1 MIERRSLRTLALST
15 LILGM
20 GFIFAHADIEQG
32 WHTFRFRKQV
42 ETSPGSGRYHTI
54 TETKRW
60 DPKRT
65 AVIVCDVWDAHH
77 CLNAVRR
84 MEQFL
89 PRLNEVLDYARAD
102 GMTVIH
108 APSDC
113 MGAYENHP
121 GRKRAIETPRATDL
135 PADIG
140 KWCSRIPSEEA
151 AAYPID
157 QSDGGEDD
165 DPAEHA
171 EWAAKLKAMG
181 RNPKAPWKAQHP
193 AVKIDAAKDYVSDRG
208 EEIWSIL
215 ANEKIDNVI
224 LVGVHTN
231 MCVLGRPFGLRQMAK
246 NGKNVALIRDLTD
259 TMYNPERRPYVS
271 HFTGTERIVDH
282 IERHVGPTIT
292 SDQFFKLA
300 GVSPFRFKEDDRPR
314 VALIMA
320 EDEYETERTLTDFAL
335 TNLGHD
341 FSVRLIYGSETD
353 KYDIPGLE
361 ALDEADVLV
370 ISARRRPIKKDQ
382 LDKIQAVVRSGKPV
396 VGIRTASHAF
406 HLRSGKTPDG
416 IASWPEIDT
425 EVWGGHYTDHLAN
438 DLKSQV
444 KQVEAAKDNPLL
456 TGVQLPFAQGG
467 SLYRVSPIDGKAV
480 ALLTGVAEG
489 FEPEPVAYTFERK
502 DGGRSF
508 YTSLG
513 HKGDFANPQFQRLL
527 VNALFWA
534 ADKPIPAEF
543 SIPRSPL
550 MKPGEWNTTV
560 WKEPKRSWF
569 GEAIRD
575 GQGQCVVAR
584 CLVAI
589 PEKPERIELKTST
602 GVMVYV
608 NGKAASKEAAL
619 PGSEIWKIGPAMVE
633 PGELNLIAL
642 SWARESDPKGDSPI
656 LMISGRQA
664 PLGPVWEVRLS
675 SMSEST
681 SLPLPAKFAAA
692 TSLIS
697 R

>member
-1 MIERRSLRTLALST
+1 MIPRHVPSAFALLAIGLITGSAVISDDASKPDLNLRV
-15 LILGM
+15 
-20 GFIFAHADIEQG
+20 
-32 WHTFRFRKQV
+32 RKQV
-42 ETSPGSGRYHTI
+42 ETSPGSGRYHTV
-54 TETKRW
+54 TE
-60 DPKRT
+60 PKTWAGSET
-65 AVIVCDVWDAHH
+65 AIIVCDVWDAHH

-89 PRLNEVLDYARAD
+89 PRLNDVLTSARAS

-108 APSDC
+108 APSEC
-113 MGAYENHP
+113 MAAYEKHP
-121 GRKRAIETPRATDL
+121 ARKRAIDTPKVADL

-193 AVKIDAAKDYVSDRG
+193 AVKIDAEKDFISDKG
-208 EEIWSIL
+208 DEIWSIL
-215 ANEKIDNVI
+215 ERKGIRNVI

-246 NGKNVALIRDLTD
+246 NGKNAVLLRDLTD

-271 HFTGTERIVDH
+271 HFTGTDRIIDH
-282 IERHVGPTIT
+282 IERHVASSIT
-292 SDQFFKLA
+292 SDQLTGGK
-300 GVSPFRFKEDDRPR
+300 PFRFKEDTRPR
-314 VALIMA
+314 MALIMA
-320 EDEYETERTLTDFAL
+320 EDEYETERTLTEFAL

-341 FSVRLIYGSETD
+341 FSIRPIYGSETD
-353 KYDIPGLE
+353 KYDIPGLD

-382 LDKIQAVVRSGKPV
+382 LDRIQAFVRSGKPV

-406 HLRSGKTPDG
+406 HLRTGQPPEG
-416 IASWPEIDT
+416 VASWPDLDA
-425 EVWGGHYTDHLAN
+425 EVWGGKYTNHLAN

-444 KQVEAAKDNPLL
+444 KLTEAAREHPIL
-456 TGVQLPFAQGG
+456 TGVKLPFAQGG
-467 SLYRVSPIDGKAV
+467 SLYKVAPLDPKAV
-480 ALLTGVAEG
+480 PLLTGVAEG
-489 FEPEPVAYTFERK
+489 FAPEPVAWTFVRA

-513 HKGDFANPQFQRLL
+513 HKGDFANPEFQRLL

-534 ADKPIPAEF
+534 AGKSVPADF
-543 SIPRSPL
+543 QIPRSPL
-550 MKPGEWNTTV
+550 MKPGDWNTTTWAAPDRPWFDNAGDQAGRMEV
-560 WKEPKRSWF
+560 W
-569 GEAIRD
+569 
-575 GQGQCVVAR
+575 AR

-589 PEKPERIELKTST
+589 PEKADAVELRTEP
-602 GVMVYV
+602 GVDVFV
-608 NGKAASKEAAL
+608 NGKAASKEAA
-619 PGSEIWKIGPAMVE
+619 SAKEICWSADPTVVE
-633 PGELNLIAL
+633 SGELNLIVL
-642 SWARESDPKGDSPI
+642 RWARGSDPKGAVPG
-656 LMISGRQA
+656 LKVSGRPS
-664 PLGPVWEVRLS
+664 PLGPVWEVRRTQS
-675 SMSEST
+675 DEAA

-692 TSLIS
+692 TNLIS

>member
-1 MIERRSLRTLALST
+1 MTHRHLPFAIVVLAIPL
-15 LILGM
+15 LIGQPL
-20 GFIFAHADIEQG
+20 AADGESADLKLQV
-32 WHTFRFRKQV
+32 RKQV
-42 ETSPGSGRYHTI
+42 ETGPGSGRFHTI
-54 TETKRW
+54 TE
-60 DPKRT
+60 PKSWKAGET
-65 AVIVCDVWDAHH
+65 AIIVCDVWDAHH

-89 PRLNEVLDYARAD
+89 PRLNDVLTSVRQS
-102 GMTVIH
+102 GVTVIH

-113 MGAYENHP
+113 MAAYENHP
-121 GRKRAIETPRATDL
+121 ARKRAIETPKAAQL

-193 AVKIDAAKDYVSDRG
+193 AVTIDSEKDFVSDKG

-215 ANEKIDNVI
+215 ENRGIKNVI

-246 NGKNVALIRDLTD
+246 NGKNAVLLRDLTD

-271 HFTGTERIVDH
+271 HFTGTDRIVDH
-282 IERHVGPTIT
+282 IERHVAASIT
-292 SDQFFKLA
+292 SDQIVGGK
-300 GVSPFRFKEDDRPR
+300 PFRFKEDTRPR
-314 VALIMA
+314 VALLMA
-320 EDEYETERTLTDFAL
+320 EDEYETERTLTEFAL
-335 TNLGHD
+335 ANLGHD
-341 FSVRLIYGSETD
+341 FAVRLIYGSDTD

-361 ALDEADVLV
+361 ALDDADVLV
-370 ISARRRPIKKDQ
+370 ISARRRPTRKD
-382 LDKIQAVVRSGKPV
+382 LLEKIQAFVRSGKPV

-406 HLRSGKTPDG
+406 HLRTGQMPEG
-416 IASWPEIDT
+416 VAGWPEIDA
-425 EVWGGHYTDHLAN
+425 EVWGGKYTNHHAN

-444 KQVEAAKDNPLL
+444 QGIDAAAKHPIL
-456 TGVQLPFAQGG
+456 TGVTLPFAQGG
-467 SLYRVSPIDGKAV
+467 SLYKVSPVDPKAV
-480 ALLTGVAEG
+480 PMLKGVAAG
-489 FEPEPVAYTFERK
+489 FDPEPVAWTFARA

-513 HKGDFANPQFQRLL
+513 HKGDFANPRFQRLL

-534 ADKPIPAEF
+534 AGREVPENF

-550 MKPGEWNTTV
+550 MKPGDWKETAWTSPEKPWFALDEDEASESQTV
-560 WKEPKRSWF
+560 W
-569 GEAIRD
+569 
-575 GQGQCVVAR
+575 AR
-584 CLVAI
+584 CLVVI
-589 PEKPERIELKTST
+589 PENPGVVELRTTS
-602 GVMVYV
+602 GVSAFL
-608 NGKAASKEAAL
+608 NGSAAKFENESNDAL
-619 PGSEIWKIGPAMVE
+619 CWTVDHSSIE
-633 PGELNLIAL
+633 PGELNLIEL
-642 SWARESDPKGDSPI
+642 RWARGSDPKGVVPELSVA
-656 LMISGRQA
+656 GQRFR
-664 PLGPVWEVRLS
+664 LGPVWDVRRTVR
-675 SMSEST
+675 SESAG
-681 SLPLPAKFAAA
+681 LPLPARFAAA